1 MCGMV
6 CTRENFNQLL
16 AENANLKSE
25 ISLLQE
31 KVQWLMKKLF
41 GRSSEKLSPDQLEL
55 ELEELREL
63 QEALELA
70 ETKVELAEE
79 EQKESKRGKRKG
91 LDARIPKD
99 LPTETI
105 IIDPDEVKANPEL
118 YKKIGEVRTEQLD
131 VTPTRFFRTVTIRN
145 KYKKRNDRSFHWRY
159 R

>member
-1 MCGMV
+1 MCRMV
-6 CTRENFNQLL
+6 YTRENFNQLL

-25 ISLLQE
+25 VNLLQE
-31 KVQWLMKKLF
+31 KVQCLMKKLF

-70 ETKVELAEE
+70 EAKVELVEE

-99 LPTETI
+99 LPTEII
-105 IIDPDEVKANPEL
+105 IIDPDEVLANPEL
-118 YKKIGEVRTEQLD
+118 YKKIGEMRTVKLD
-131 VTPTRFFRTVTIRN
+131 VTPTRFFQTITVRINT
-145 KYKKRNDRSFHWRY
+145 RS
-159 R
+159 